1 MIKYEQEA
9 MKLFYSFIA
18 FFLEEKTMNLHQLIT
33 ECPNTGLQLIAGK
46 EGLEKR
52 ITWVHIMESIA
63 MTRFLKGGELV
74 LSTGVDLQNENN
86 MLEFVKKIHS
96 QEAIGVAFD
105 MGGYILK
112 IPSCV
117 IDYCD
122 THGLPL
128 FTIPKEV
135 PFENIM
141 RPFCKIIVESEAKQE
156 TISTAFK
163 NAIFFP
169 DSKELYMV
177 PLLENHFEEEWR
189 YSAIVLQLEQ
199 AYGNPYQRTET
210 IITNLQSTLSHQYKN
225 FALFPGSEGEIIVV
239 YHSEHT
245 EDVRTFVS
253 DLLQQTKWIL
263 HRQEDLY
270 IGVGKLT
277 KSIRCLH
284 KSYRQ
289 ACSIM
294 KLQKKDTID
303 KKQYMYKDMGVYR
316 ILLGIE
322 DPTISQDYFDAVL
335 GPLYHYDKE
344 QGTDLVNTL
353 RTYLHNNGS
362 VQKTA
367 DQLFIH
373 RNTVNYKINKASQIL
388 DLDFST
394 LNNRLELMLGFM
406 LHDML

>member
-1 MIKYEQEA
+1 
-9 MKLFYSFIA
+9 
-18 FFLEEKTMNLHQLIT
+18 MNLHQLINEFPT
-33 ECPNTGLQLIAGK
+33 TGLQLIAGK

-52 ITWVHIMESIA
+52 ISWVHILESIP
-63 MTRFLKGGELV
+63 MTRFLKGGELI
-74 LSTGVDLQNENN
+74 LSTGVDLQDENK
-86 MLEFVKKIHS
+86 MLEFVKKIQS
-96 QEAIGVAFD
+96 MNAIGIAFD
-105 MGGYILK
+105 TGGYILN
-112 IPSCV
+112 IPDSV

-122 THGLPL
+122 NHGLPL
-128 FTIPKEV
+128 FSIPKEV

-141 RPFCKIIVESEAKQE
+141 RPFCKAIVEAEAKQE

-169 DSKELYMV
+169 DQKELYMV

-189 YSAIVLQLEQ
+189 YSVLVLQLEQ
-199 AYGNPYQRTET
+199 AYGNPYQRTDS
-210 IITNLQSTLSHQYKN
+210 IITNLQSILSHKYQNY
-225 FALFPGSEGEIIVV
+225 ALLTGSEGEIIVV
-239 YHSEHT
+239 YHSEST
-245 EDVRTFVS
+245 ENVRIFAK
-253 DLLQQTKWIL
+253 DLLQQSKWIL
-263 HRQEDLY
+263 HHQEDLY

-294 KLQKKDTID
+294 NLQKKETIN
-303 KKQYMYKDMGVYR
+303 KNQYMYKDMGVYR

-335 GPLYHYDKE
+335 GPLFHYDKE
-344 QGTDLVNTL
+344 QGTDLVQTL
-353 RTYLHNNGS
+353 RSYLNNNGS

-367 DQLFIH
+367 NQLFIH

-388 DLDFST
+388 ELDFSS

>member
-1 MIKYEQEA
+1 
-9 MKLFYSFIA
+9 
-18 FFLEEKTMNLHQLIT
+18 MNLHQLINEFPT
-33 ECPNTGLQLIAGK
+33 TGLQLIAGK

-52 ITWVHIMESIA
+52 ISWVHILESIP
-63 MTRFLKGGELV
+63 MTRFLKGGELI
-74 LSTGVDLQNENN
+74 LSTGVDLQDENK
-86 MLEFVKKIHS
+86 MLEFVKKIQS
-96 QEAIGVAFD
+96 MNAIGIAFD
-105 MGGYILK
+105 TGGYILN
-112 IPSCV
+112 IPDSV
-117 IDYCD
+117 VDYCD
-122 THGLPL
+122 NHGLPL
-128 FTIPKEV
+128 FSIPKEV

-141 RPFCKIIVESEAKQE
+141 RPFCKAIVEAEAKQE

-169 DSKELYMV
+169 DQKELYMV

-189 YSAIVLQLEQ
+189 YSVLVLQLEQ
-199 AYGNPYQRTET
+199 AYGNPYQRTDS
-210 IITNLQSTLSHQYKN
+210 IITNLQSILSHKYQNY
-225 FALFPGSEGEIIVV
+225 ALLTGSEGEIIVV
-239 YHSEHT
+239 YHSEST
-245 EDVRTFVS
+245 ENVRVFAK
-253 DLLQQTKWIL
+253 DLLQQSKWIL
-263 HRQEDLY
+263 HHQEDLY

-294 KLQKKDTID
+294 NLQKKETIN
-303 KKQYMYKDMGVYR
+303 KNQYMYKDMGVYR

-335 GPLYHYDKE
+335 GPLFHYDKE
-344 QGTDLVNTL
+344 QGTDLVQTL
-353 RTYLHNNGS
+353 RSYLNNNGS

-367 DQLFIH
+367 NQLFIH

-388 DLDFST
+388 ELDFSS

>member
-1 MIKYEQEA
+1 
-9 MKLFYSFIA
+9 
-18 FFLEEKTMNLHQLIT
+18 MNLHQLINEYPT
-33 ECPNTGLQLIAGK
+33 TGLHLIAGK

-52 ITWVHIMESIA
+52 ISWVHILESIT
-63 MTRFLKGGELV
+63 MTRFLKGGELI
-74 LSTGVDLQNENN
+74 LSTGVDLQDEQK
-86 MLEFVKKIHS
+86 MLEFVKKIQS
-96 QEAIGVAFD
+96 MDVIGVAFD
-105 MGGYILK
+105 TGGYIK
-112 IPSCV
+112 EIPNSV

-122 THGLPL
+122 NHGLPL
-128 FTIPKEV
+128 FSIPKEV

-141 RPFCKIIVESEAKQE
+141 RPFCKAIVEAEAKQE

-169 DSKELYMV
+169 EQKELYMV

-189 YSAIVLQLEQ
+189 YSVLVLQLEQ
-199 AYGNPYQRTET
+199 AYGNPYQRTDT
-210 IITNLQSTLSHQYKN
+210 IISNLQSILSHKYQNY
-225 FALFPGSEGEIIVV
+225 ALFSGSEGEIIVV
-239 YHSEHT
+239 YHSEST
-245 EDVRTFVS
+245 ENVRSFAK
-253 DLLQQTKWIL
+253 DLLQQSKWIL
-263 HRQEDLY
+263 HHQEDLY

-294 KLQKKDTID
+294 KLQKKETIN
-303 KKQYMYKDMGVYR
+303 KNQYMYKDMGVYR

-322 DPTISQDYFDAVL
+322 DQTISQDYFDAVL
-335 GPLYHYDKE
+335 GPLFHYDKE
-344 QGTDLVNTL
+344 QGTDLVQTL
-353 RTYLHNNGS
+353 RTYLNNNGS

-367 DQLFIH
+367 NQLFIH

-388 DLDFST
+388 ELDFSF

>member
-1 MIKYEQEA
+1 
-9 MKLFYSFIA
+9 
-18 FFLEEKTMNLHQLIT
+18 MNLHQLINEFPT
-33 ECPNTGLQLIAGK
+33 TGLQLIAGK

-52 ITWVHIMESIA
+52 ISWVHILESIP
-63 MTRFLKGGELV
+63 MTRFLKGGELI
-74 LSTGVDLQNENN
+74 LSTGVDLQDENK
-86 MLEFVKKIHS
+86 MLEFVKKIQS
-96 QEAIGVAFD
+96 MNAIGIAFD
-105 MGGYILK
+105 TGGYILN
-112 IPSCV
+112 IPESV
-117 IDYCD
+117 VDYCD
-122 THGLPL
+122 NHGLPL
-128 FTIPKEV
+128 FSIPKEV

-141 RPFCKIIVESEAKQE
+141 RPFCKAIVEAEAKQE

-169 DSKELYMV
+169 DQKELYMV

-189 YSAIVLQLEQ
+189 YSVLVLQLEQ
-199 AYGNPYQRTET
+199 AYGNPYQRTDS
-210 IITNLQSTLSHQYKN
+210 IITNLQSILSHKYQNY
-225 FALFPGSEGEIIVV
+225 ALLTGSEGEIIVV
-239 YHSEHT
+239 YHSEST
-245 EDVRTFVS
+245 ENVRVFAK
-253 DLLQQTKWIL
+253 DLLQQSKWIL
-263 HRQEDLY
+263 HHQEDLY

-294 KLQKKDTID
+294 NLQKKETIN
-303 KKQYMYKDMGVYR
+303 KNQYMYKDMGVYR

-335 GPLYHYDKE
+335 GPLFHYDKE
-344 QGTDLVNTL
+344 QGTDLVQTL
-353 RTYLHNNGS
+353 RSYLNNNGS

-367 DQLFIH
+367 NQLFIH

-388 DLDFST
+388 ELDFSS

>member
-1 MIKYEQEA
+1 
-9 MKLFYSFIA
+9 
-18 FFLEEKTMNLHQLIT
+18 MNLHQLIN
-33 ECPNTGLQLIAGK
+33 EYPSCGLTLIAGK

-52 ITWVHIMESIA
+52 ISWVHIMESIP
-63 MTRFLKGGELV
+63 MTRFLKGGELI
-74 LSTGVDLQNENN
+74 LSTGVDLKDEKK
-86 MLEFVKKIHS
+86 MLDFVKKVQS
-96 QEAIGVAFD
+96 QDAIGVAFD
-105 MGGYILK
+105 TGGYIPE
-112 IPSCV
+112 IPAS
-117 IDYCD
+117 IIEYCD
-122 THGLPL
+122 NHGLPL
-128 FTIPKEV
+128 FSIPREV

-141 RPFCKIIVESEAKQE
+141 RPFCKSIVEAEAKQE

-169 DSKELYMV
+169 DQKELYMV

-189 YSAIVLQLEQ
+189 YSVLVLQLEQ
-199 AYGNPYQRTET
+199 AYGNPYQRTDT
-210 IITNLQSTLSHQYKN
+210 IITNLHSILSHKYQN
-225 FALFPGSEGEIIVV
+225 FALFTGSEGEIIVV
-239 YHSEHT
+239 FHSEST
-245 EDVRTFVS
+245 EHVRLFAK
-253 DLLQQTKWIL
+253 DLLQQSKWIL
-263 HRQEDLY
+263 HHQEQLC

-294 KLQKKDTID
+294 KLQKKNTINKD
-303 KKQYMYKDMGVYR
+303 QYMYKDMGAYR

-322 DPTISQDYFDAVL
+322 DQTISQDYFDAVL
-335 GPLYHYDKE
+335 APLFHYDKE
-344 QGTDLVNTL
+344 QETDLVQTL
-353 RTYLHNNGS
+353 RTYLNNNGS

-367 DQLFIH
+367 NQLFIH

-388 DLDFST
+388 NLDFSS